1 MLRYGDQGDAVG
13 AIQQRLIEA
22 GLGVDAGELSVHS
35 FGPST
40 QVAVRAF
47 QSSQGLAADGIV
59 GPATDAALAR
69 PKGAYVAAGWR
80 IESPG
85 GALGSVLWDA
95 HADVGKRESPDGS
108 NDGPALAK
116 FRTGG
121 QPWCAFAV
129 STWFEKAGSPFGR
142 IGSVWGI
149 RDWAAKAGRLVG
161 DDSPALPGDVFLI
174 LRGGGHGHTGLV
186 SAVDGTK
193 LSTIEGNC
201 GNAVRACVRDRS
213 TIQAL
218 ARPTK
223 A

>member
-1 MLRYGDQGDAVG
+1 MLRHGDRGDAVG
-13 AIQQRLIEA
+13 AVQQRLIEA
-22 GLGVDAGELSVHS
+22 GLGVDAGELAVHS

-40 QVAVRAF
+40 VAAVMAF
-47 QSSQGLAADGIV
+47 QSSQGLGADGVV
-59 GPATDAALAR
+59 GPKTEAALAHPR
-69 PKGAYVAAGWR
+69 AVFVAAGWR
-80 IESPG
+80 IEAPG
-85 GALGSVLWDA
+85 GALGAVLWDA
-95 HADVGKRESPDGS
+95 HADIGKHETPDGS

-149 RDWAAKAGRLVG
+149 RDWAAKNGKLLAAG
-161 DDSPALPGDVFLI
+161 DALAPCDVFLI

-186 SAVDGTK
+186 SAVDGNR

-201 GNAVRACVRDRS
+201 GNAVRACVRDRG
-213 TIQAL
+213 TIQAF